1 MGWVSM
7 SQWWKLGMM
16 ALLCAALGTAAAAPV
31 ETGTETR
38 AIDPRT
44 VRVKL
49 DGLVDLKL
57 RQGPVAA
64 LVISGDKALLL
75 RTTTDQKGDTL
86 IIGTEGAGFKFN
98 RRNQGVRA
106 ELTLPQ
112 LREVSSDS
120 LGSAE
125 VSGFT
130 GDALALHLEGAGAMK
145 VSGNY
150 RTVTAV
156 LGGVGSMHIN
166 IDNVELMDLNLR
178 GAGYMTLKGT
188 TKSLKANLGGLGSL
202 NAEHFHADT
211 VTLDLSGLGN
221 ANVSARQNASLT
233 LSGLGSVSVHG
244 RPANRNV
251 SVSGLGKVT
260 WK

>member
-1 MGWVSM
+1 MG
-7 SQWWKLGMM
+7 QWWKLGMT
-16 ALLCAALGTAAAAPV
+16 ALVFAPLGTAVAAPV
-31 ETGTETR
+31 ETATETR
-38 AIDPRT
+38 TIDPRT

-64 LVISGDKALLL
+64 LVITGDKDLLA
-75 RTTTDQKGDTL
+75 RTSIDQKGDTL
-86 IIGTEGAGFKFN
+86 IIGASSGTFTFK
-98 RRNQGVRA
+98 RRSQGVRA

-120 LGSAE
+120 MGTAD

-130 GDALALHLEGAGAMK
+130 GEALALNLEGAGAMK
-145 VSGNY
+145 VTCNY

-156 LGGVGSMHIN
+156 LGGVGSMQIAS
-166 IDNVELMDLNLR
+166 DNVELMDLNLR

-188 TKSLKANLGGLGSL
+188 ARSLKANLGGLGSL
-202 NAEHFHADT
+202 NADQFHADT

-221 ANVSARQNASLT
+221 ASVSARQNANLSL
-233 LSGLGSVSVHG
+233 SSLGSVSVHG
-244 RPANRNV
+244 RPVNRNV
-251 SVSGLGKVT
+251 SVSGLGKIT